1 VVAGQRGKLESGDRP
16 VQRAL
21 VVEDQDLMRLA
32 LMAELRS
39 SLRDCYVTGAQALP
53 VACQLLEEDQF
64 DLVITDPGLPGFDP
78 TSAEDRLHVVKT
90 IVGAAPDAAHI
101 VVTGSDDQDEAM
113 ACRLLGVHGYVCKT
127 GLSQGELPL
136 VLEQIDKG
144 DFSLRLSKRHT
155 PSPDLRFP
163 TLTPREDEIIAMM
176 MRRQP
181 GTKRR
186 EVFEK
191 MAKQFGINAAS
202 AEKYYK
208 QARAKLLKLGRLPK
222 GL

>member
-1 VVAGQRGKLESGDRP
+1 VH
-16 VQRAL
+16 RAL

-32 LMAELRS
+32 LMAELRTC
-39 SLRDCYVTGAQALP
+39 LRDCYVAGAQALP
-53 VACQLLEEDQF
+53 VACQLLQEDQF

-78 TSAEDRLHVVKT
+78 ISPKDRLHVVET
-90 IVGAAPDAAHI
+90 IVGAAPSAAHI
-101 VVTGSDDQDEAM
+101 VVTGSADEDEAM
-113 ACRLLGVHGYVCKT
+113 ACRLLGVQGYVCKT

-136 VLEQIDKG
+136 VLEQIDRG
-144 DFSLRLSKRHT
+144 DFSLRLSKPHT
-155 PSPDLRFP
+155 PNPDLRFP

-176 MRRQP
+176 MRRKP

-186 EVFEK
+186 EVFEE
-191 MAKQFGINAAS
+191 MAHQFGINAAS
-202 AEKYYK
+202 SEKYYK